1 MAQDDKNKQAREG
14 LVPSFRIPS
23 AAKLACMGLL
33 SGASAL
39 PGVAS
44 AGAVVITP
52 PSVTA
57 VDDHYVTPADT
68 ALTSDGAAVKPL
80 SYNDKYGDNVIS
92 TLSTCPGDGN
102 TQPFMSI
109 SLITPP
115 AHGNVIFSH
124 TICDN
129 SGTVPD
135 DRSTPYSAV
144 SPSKV
149 SSLNG
154 GSISNFGSFQY
165 TPEAGFTGT
174 DSFVY
179 SLSVGESAPS
189 NATASILVGKQ
200 FTISGGALDALLL
213 APLAAAGW
221 ARRRKKS
228 GSDQ

>member
-115 AHGNVIFSH
+115 AHGNVVFSH
-124 TICDN
+124 TVCDN
-129 SGTVPD
+129 SATNPNAY
-135 DRSTPYSAV
+135 YSFEV
-144 SPSKV
+144 GRPKV
-149 SSLNG
+149 AQDGN
-154 GSISNFGSFQY
+154 ISNFGSFEY
-165 TPEAGFTGT
+165 TPDPGFTGT

-179 SLSVGESAPS
+179 SLSVGESEPS